1 MDMDDPLDFEFE
13 DQLISSSL
21 VTKKR
26 FYSPTSISFLS
37 FTTYPYMVLC
47 NFFYF
52 GFHIMK
58 LFLGSQSYSL
68 VVCHCYCNYASGFLE
83 IFTINNF

>member
-37 FTTYPYMVLC
+37 FTIYPFMVLC
-47 NFFYF
+47 IIIIIIFFF
-52 GFHIMK
+52 WV
-58 LFLGSQSYSL
+58 SYYET
-68 VVCHCYCNYASGFLE
+68 VSG
-83 IFTINNF
+83 